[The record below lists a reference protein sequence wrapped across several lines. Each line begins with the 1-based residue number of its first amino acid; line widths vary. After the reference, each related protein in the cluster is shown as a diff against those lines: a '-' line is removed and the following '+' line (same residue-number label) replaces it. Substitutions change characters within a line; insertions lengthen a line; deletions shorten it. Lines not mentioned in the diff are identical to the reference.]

1 MNRRQILKGIASSAL
16 VAGFDPVTRLWVREA
31 EASDCGSCPP
41 FAKAPRLDGTL
52 HTDPATRDIHE
63 TDNGNIVHRM
73 PCAVLRAGSVED
85 IRKMIEFCREHDI
98 KVAARGQGHTTHGQ
112 GLTCGLVIENSA
124 LNTIHSIGPE
134 GADVDAGVLW
144 KDLIVAAVEQGLTP
158 PVITGYTKLSV
169 GGTLSVGG
177 ISPRYAGGAQVDNVQ
192 KLEVVTGKGD
202 VIECSEKHRESLF
215 ESVLAG
221 LGQCAIITRAT
232 LDLIPAKKMARV
244 YLLHYTDNAAF
255 FSDLR
260 KLLNRGEIE
269 WIYSL
274 WFPQGTSLT
283 YQLNAVT
290 FYDPEHPPDD
300 DHLLRGLSLPPSAAV
315 KSDQS
320 YLDYILF
327 VDVIIDFYIA
337 AFQWKELIK
346 PWFDVWLPE
355 STVEQYVGEVIPTLT
370 PLDVGTTGFVLLLPE
385 RRSKFTRPMFR
396 VPDAIGGDW
405 VYLFDILT
413 SSELP
418 GPNPAFVDQMMA
430 RNNMLFE
437 RARQLGGTRYPIGSM
452 DFDHD
457 DWVRQYGDEWREFER
472 LKRQFDP
479 DNILTPGPGIF

>member
-16 VAGFDPVTRLWVREA
+16 IAGFDPVTRLWVREA
-31 EASDCGSCPP
+31 EASECGSCQP
-41 FAKAPRLDGTL
+41 FARPPRLDGTL
-52 HTDPATRDIHE
+52 YTDAATRDIHE

-177 ISPRYAGGAQVDNVQ
+177 ISPRYGAGAQVDRVK

-232 LDLIPAKKMARV
+232 VDLIPAKKMARV
-244 YLLHYTDNAAF
+244 YLLHYTDNTTF

-260 KLLNRGEIE
+260 TLLNRGEIE
-269 WIYSL
+269 WIYNL
-274 WFPQGTSLT
+274 WFPQGTSWT

-290 FYDPEHPPDD
+290 FFDPENPPDD
-300 DHLLRGLSLPPSAAV
+300 DHLLRGLNLPPFAAV
-315 KSDQS
+315 KTDMT
-320 YLDYILF
+320 YLDYVLQ
-327 VDVIIDFYIA
+327 VDGLIDFYFA
-337 AFQWKELIK
+337 TAQWKDLIK

-355 STVEQYVGEVIPTLT
+355 ATVEQYVGEVIPTL
-370 PLDVGTTGFVLLLPE
+370 
-385 RRSKFTRPMFR
+385 
-396 VPDAIGGDW
+396 A
-405 VYLFDILT
+405 
-413 SSELP
+413 
-418 GPNPAFVDQMMA
+418 
-430 RNNMLFE
+430 
-437 RARQLGGTRYPIGSM
+437 
-452 DFDHD
+452 
-457 DWVRQYGDEWREFER
+457 
-472 LKRQFDP
+472 
-479 DNILTPGPGIF
+479 